1 VSGPDNNQN
10 NDTRM
15 NINKSLTTNWAGGIA
30 LLGAAVGLVVGVYF
44 LFQNQPDNAVRL
56 PVLAIG
62 GVIALLVVIA
72 LVAGAYTLFGLANPA
87 EALGLPEGS
96 VRAVIALSLI
106 VLFAILTIYLYSD
119 VSHPEV
125 CALAGLSQAEL
136 DKFLTSAHGE
146 KVIATVNTAQ
156 AGPAQYTIYYQNIS
170 AAGGDFAKQLLVM
183 IGTLMTSV
191 TSFYFAAKTTISTN
205 GGSTDTSTP
214 APEPTGVSPQEG
226 DRGSTLSLDISGHN
240 LGDVTSVKLVLDKDE
255 LVATGLVAS
264 AGLVKCNVNL
274 PADMKAGSWTVKVAD
289 KSGRS
294 AELAD
299 ALTIL

>member
-1 VSGPDNNQN
+1 
-10 NDTRM
+10 M
-15 NINKSLTTNWAGGIA
+15 NINKSLTTNWAGAIA
-30 LLGAAVGLVVGVYF
+30 LLGAAVGLVVGVCF
-44 LFQNQPDNAVRL
+44 LFQNQEGDAVRL

-72 LVAGAYTLFGLANPA
+72 LVAGAYTLFNLANPA

-96 VRAVIALSLI
+96 VRAIIALSLI

-125 CALAGLSQAEL
+125 CALAGLSQDEL
-136 DKFLTSAHGE
+136 GKFLTSAHGQQ
-146 KVIATVNTAQ
+146 VIATVNTAQ
-156 AGPAQYTIYYQNIS
+156 PGSPAQYTVYYQNIS

-191 TSFYFAAKTTISTN
+191 TSFYFAAKSTGSTS
-205 GGSTDTSTP
+205 GGSTDTSTA

-226 DRGSTLSLDISGHN
+226 DRGSTLSLDISGNN
-240 LGDVTSVKLVLDKDE
+240 LGDVTSVKLVLEKNE
-255 LVATGLVAS
+255 LVGTGVVAS
-264 AGLVKCNVNL
+264 AGLVKCNVKL
-274 PADMKAGSWTVKVAD
+274 PADMNAGSWTVKVTD
-289 KSGRS
+289 KSDRS

-299 ALTIL
+299 AITIL